1 MLNIV
6 AKSYLTRITICQFI
20 FKIELNHEKTA
31 QLLLENV
38 YKIQLLLLSQFC
50 YSEDIFCSLKKTKR
64 DAWLVLNYFCISIIS
79 VLFKRKKQ
87 KISKEPLKKKINK
100 NGQILLLVLAKFFSC
115 SHLWSRHFWVRQSS
129 LTKN

>member
-6 AKSYLTRITICQFI
+6 AKSYHTRITICQFI

-50 YSEDIFCSLKKTKR
+50 YSDIFCSLKKTKR

-87 KISKEPLKKKINK
+87 KILKTTLEKNSTTKKDK
-100 NGQILLLVLAKFFSC
+100 KFCLL
-115 SHLWSRHFWVRQSS
+115 
-129 LTKN
+129 

>member
-1 MLNIV
+1 MLNNV
-6 AKSYLTRITICQFI
+6 AKSYDTRITICQFI

-50 YSEDIFCSLKKTKR
+50 LLKKTKR
-64 DAWLVLNYFCISIIS
+64 DAWLVLNHFCISIIS

-87 KISKEPLKKKINK
+87 KISKEPLKKKIQQK
-100 NGQILLLVLAKFFSC
+100 
-115 SHLWSRHFWVRQSS
+115 R
-129 LTKN
+129 TKTSACFG

>member
-6 AKSYLTRITICQFI
+6 AKSYHTRIIICQFF

-50 YSEDIFCSLKKTKR
+50 YSDIFCSLKKTKR

-87 KISKEPLKKKINK
+87 KILKRTLEQKKSTKKDKNFCLFWLNFSHALISEVVIN
-100 NGQILLLVLAKFFSC
+100 
-115 SHLWSRHFWVRQSS
+115 
-129 LTKN
+129 

>member
-6 AKSYLTRITICQFI
+6 AKSYHTRITICQFI

-50 YSEDIFCSLKKTKR
+50 YSDIFCSLKKTKR
-64 DAWLVLNYFCISIIS
+64 DAWLVLNHFCISIIS

-87 KISKEPLKKKINK
+87 KISKEPLNKKNQQK
-100 NGQILLLVLAKFFSC
+100 
-115 SHLWSRHFWVRQSS
+115 R
-129 LTKN
+129 TKTSACFG